1 MKKILVFLYALTITG
16 CSNGIG
22 DSPSPPGK
30 NVELVGIPGQGVAVG
45 SGAVSSTA
53 GGGSSGFP
61 EVSIMSTGGA
71 LITVW
76 ARPVRNW
83 LWGYTPFDSVS
94 FGENR
99 NWKVMDGKDAGTV
112 KFVNVAQGTCME
124 AFKNGV
130 IHNTCDDNSLSQ
142 EFQLL
147 PSTNGN
153 VLIRSSALQTCIR
166 ADYLSRT
173 ILSPFAFTI
182 TLEKCPGAKEETQ
195 EMLWAISPPVR
206 AAKPN
211 LIKPELRPFKPLPIP
226 SHDKPGEWRGYE

>member
-1 MKKILVFLYALTITG
+1 MDKKLIAFLCTLIITG
-16 CSNGIG
+16 CSSGIG

-30 NVELVGIPGQGVAVG
+30 NVELVGIPGQGIAVT
-45 SGAVSSTA
+45 SNGATPTHGA
-53 GGGSSGFP
+53 NNTDFP
-61 EVSIMSTGGA
+61 EVSIMNTGGA
-71 LITVW
+71 LLTIW

-83 LWGYTPFDSVS
+83 LWGYTPFDSVN

-99 NWKVMDGKDAGTV
+99 NWKVVDGKDAGTV

-124 AFKNGV
+124 AFKNGI

-211 LIKPELRPFKPLPIP
+211 LIKPELRPLTPLPVLP
-226 SHDKPGEWRGYE
+226 HDKPDGVEGV

>member
-1 MKKILVFLYALTITG
+1 MNKKLIAFIYAFILTG
-16 CSNGIG
+16 CSQGIG
-22 DSPSPPGK
+22 DSPKPPDK
-30 NVELVGIPGQGVAVG
+30 NVELVGLPGHSVAVG
-45 SGAVSSTA
+45 TSAASPAFTSNSTD
-53 GGGSSGFP
+53 SP
-61 EVSIMSTGGA
+61 EISLMSTGGA
-71 LITVW
+71 LLTVW
-76 ARPVRNW
+76 ARPARNW

-99 NWKVMDGKDAGTV
+99 NWRIVDGKDAGTV
-112 KFVNVAQGTCME
+112 KFVNVAQGTCIE

-130 IHNTCDDNSLSQ
+130 IHNTCNDNSLAQ

-153 VLIRSSALQTCIR
+153 VIIKSSALQTCLR
-166 ADYLSRT
+166 SDYLSRT

-182 TLEKCPGAKEETQ
+182 TLEACPGAKEETQ

-211 LIKPELRPFKPLPIP
+211 LIKPELRPLKPLPIP
-226 SHDKPGEWRGYE
+226 SYDKPDGMEGV

>member
-1 MKKILVFLYALTITG
+1 MDKKLIAFLCTLIITG

-30 NVELVGIPGQGVAVG
+30 NVELVGIPGQGIAVT
-45 SGAVSSTA
+45 SNGATPTLGA
-53 GGGSSGFP
+53 NNTEFP

-71 LITVW
+71 LLTIW

-83 LWGYTPFDSVS
+83 LWGYTPFDSVN

-99 NWKVMDGKDAGTV
+99 NWKVVDGKDAGTV

-173 ILSPFAFTI
+173 
-182 TLEKCPGAKEETQ
+182 
-195 EMLWAISPPVR
+195 
-206 AAKPN
+206 
-211 LIKPELRPFKPLPIP
+211 
-226 SHDKPGEWRGYE
+226 

>member
-1 MKKILVFLYALTITG
+1 MNKRLIVFLCSFIIVG
-16 CSNGIG
+16 CSRGIG
-22 DSPSPPGK
+22 DSPSLPEAQ
-30 NVELVGIPGQGVAVG
+30 VELVGLPGQGFSVTTDGLHATFSNNG
-45 SGAVSSTA
+45 MDS
-53 GGGSSGFP
+53 P

-71 LITVW
+71 LLTVW

-99 NWKVMDGKDAGTV
+99 NWKILDGKDAGTV
-112 KFVNVAQGTCME
+112 KFVNAAQGTCIE
-124 AFKNGV
+124 SFKNGV
-130 IHNTCDDNSLSQ
+130 IHNSCDDNSLAQ

-153 VLIRSSALQTCIR
+153 VIIKSSEQQKCIR

-173 ILSPFAFTI
+173 IRSPFAFTI

-195 EMLWAISPPVR
+195 EMLWAISPPVK

-211 LIKPELRPFKPLPIP
+211 LIKPELRPARPLPIP
-226 SHDKPGEWRGYE
+226 SHDKPDGVERT

>member
-1 MKKILVFLYALTITG
+1 MNKSLIIFLCALIITG

-22 DSPSPPGK
+22 DSPSPPLK
-30 NVELVGIPGQGVAVG
+30 SVELVGIPGQRIALT
-45 SGAVSSTA
+45 SSDASTVL
-53 GGGSSGFP
+53 GNNNSEFP

-71 LITVW
+71 LLTVW

-83 LWGYTPFDSVS
+83 LWGYAPFDSVS

-99 NWKVMDGKDAGTV
+99 NWRITDGKDTGTV

-130 IHNTCDDNSLSQ
+130 IHNTCDDNSLAQ

-153 VLIRSSALQTCIR
+153 VIIRSSSLQTCIR
-166 ADYLSRT
+166 TDYLSRT

-182 TLEKCPGAKEETQ
+182 TLEKCPGEKEETQ

-211 LIKPELRPFKPLPIP
+211 LIKPELRPVTPLPIP
-226 SHDKPGEWRGYE
+226 PHDKSDGVEGV

>member
-1 MKKILVFLYALTITG
+1 MNKKLIAFLCACLIAG

-30 NVELVGIPGQGVAVG
+30 NVELVGLPGQAIAVTSNGTTPRLGVNNID
-45 SGAVSSTA
+45 
-53 GGGSSGFP
+53 FP

-71 LITVW
+71 LLTVW

-99 NWKVMDGKDAGTV
+99 NWRIIDGKDVGTV
-112 KFVNVAQGTCME
+112 KFLNVAQGTCME

-130 IHNTCDDNSLSQ
+130 IHNTCDDNSLAQ

-166 ADYLSRT
+166 ADYLNRT
-173 ILSPFAFTI
+173 ILSQSAFTI

-206 AAKPN
+206 AARPN
-211 LIKPELRPFKPLPIP
+211 LIKPELRPSTPLPLP
-226 SHDKPGEWRGYE
+226 PHDKPWGMEAV

>member
-1 MKKILVFLYALTITG
+1 MDKKLIAFLCTLIITG
-16 CSNGIG
+16 CSDGIG

-30 NVELVGIPGQGVAVG
+30 NVELVGIPGQGVAVASNGTSPTFG
-45 SGAVSSTA
+45 SNST
-53 GGGSSGFP
+53 GFP
-61 EVSIMSTGGA
+61 DVSIMSTGGA
-71 LITVW
+71 MLTVW

-99 NWKVMDGKDAGTV
+99 NWKVVDGKDAGTV

-211 LIKPELRPFKPLPIP
+211 LIKPELRPFRPLPIP
-226 SHDKPGEWRGYE
+226 PHDKPDGMEGV